1 MPERFFSL
9 VVVFILFSNGEIFGQ
24 SNVEKIFSV
33 SDTLA
38 AKTQPLDTTPIKF
51 TRMVVSKYYH
61 SSKTLNFSPINSQI
75 VVLSPIKIHNPAYQT
90 FFCRKEWQFEKATT
104 IPLRLRLGSI
114 EYTDYLERKPNA
126 VRPN

>member
-1 MPERFFSL
+1 MPERFFSF

-38 AKTQPLDTTPIKF
+38 AKIPTVDSSPIKF
-51 TRMVVSKYYH
+51 TRVLMSKYYH
-61 SSKTLNFSPINSQI
+61 SSKSLNFSRVSSEN
-75 VVLSPIKIHNPAYQT
+75 VVIAPIKIHNPAYQT

-104 IPLRLRLGSI
+104 IPLRLRLGSM

-126 VRPN
+126 SRPN